1 MMLIL
6 SAPGLEDTESS
17 EEIPGEEIEA
27 DAPII
32 RRGVWGDLWA
42 EPIDPEAIQVQIVVS
57 SFILLLIS
65 RITQEV
71 VYWAFVCKLV
81 GNVLSLP
88 N

>member
-1 MMLIL
+1 VKNEYLKPKTIEIACEDPMMLVL

-42 EPIDPEAIQVQIVVS
+42 EPIDPEAI
-57 SFILLLIS
+57 
-65 RITQEV
+65 
-71 VYWAFVCKLV
+71 
-81 GNVLSLP
+81 
-88 N
+88 

>member
-42 EPIDPEAIQVQIVVS
+42 EPIDPEAIQVQIN

>member
-42 EPIDPEAIQVQIVVS
+42 EPIDPEAIQVQIVVN

>member
-42 EPIDPEAIQVQIVVS
+42 EPIDPEAIQVQIVVNP
-57 SFILLLIS
+57 FILLLIS
-65 RITQEV
+65 TITQEV